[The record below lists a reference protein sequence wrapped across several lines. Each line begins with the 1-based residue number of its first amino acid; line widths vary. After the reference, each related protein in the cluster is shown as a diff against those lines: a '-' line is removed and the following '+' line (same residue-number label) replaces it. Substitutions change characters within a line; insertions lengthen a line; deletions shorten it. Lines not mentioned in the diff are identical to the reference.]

1 MGGDKFAGFI
11 IIKNF
16 CNLLNDEWC
25 VLREAGFPG
34 SQPIVD
40 MEISDDGSAYIF
52 EEFIDPPG
60 QGRVSDPSLW
70 EIRLG
75 VTCRFVPYPGDKQA
89 GIRPVSLTRNNL
101 RSE

>member
-11 IIKNF
+11 VIKNF

-25 VLREAGFPG
+25 VLRQAGFPG

-40 MEISDDGSAYIF
+40 MEISEDGSAYIF

-75 VTCRFVPYPGDKQA
+75 VTYRF
-89 GIRPVSLTRNNL
+89 
-101 RSE
+101 